1 VTGQLLAIA
10 IGRVL
15 AEWRHAGYLPP
26 CEPHPITGVA
36 CARVGCDGQH
46 DHDGLPPWTEPEETR

>member
-15 AEWRHAGYLPP
+15 AEWRRTGYLPP
-26 CEPHPITGVA
+26 CEPHPITGA
-36 CARVGCDGQH
+36 TCGRVGCDGRH
-46 DHDGLPPWTEPEETR
+46 DCDGLPPWTEPEEIR

>member
-15 AEWRHAGYLPP
+15 AEWRRTGYLPP
-26 CEPHPITGVA
+26 CETHPITA
-36 CARVGCDGQH
+36 AECTRTGCDGRH
-46 DHDGLPPWTEPEETR
+46 ATDGQDAWTEET